1 MLDVVI
7 PVYKPGNELS
17 VILKR
22 LLKQDFSVNRI
33 ILINTEK
40 EFFDDKYLIDGRIE
54 VHHIAKSEFDHAN
67 TRHMGMELSNAEYVL
82 FMTMDAVPADRM
94 LTKNL
99 IDMINQ
105 KGDNGE
111 KTAVAYARQL
121 PKKNCRLQECYTRN
135 YNYPEKS
142 RIKTISDIDTLG
154 IKTYFCSDVCAL
166 YDRAIYFENGGFERN
181 MIFNEDMVYAARA
194 VERGYAIGYCAEA
207 RVYHSHNYSCREQFS
222 RNFDLGVS
230 QAEYKEIFDS
240 VSSESEGIRMI
251 ISTAGYLLEKGHWFE
266 IPYLFLS
273 SVSKYAGYRLGTL
286 YDKTSPADIRRKI
299 KGNRNE
305 GK

>member
-105 KGDNGE
+105 KGDNGSLR
-111 KTAVAYARQL
+111 KTAVCRNVIQEITIIL
-121 PKKNCRLQECYTRN
+121 KKAGLKQF
-135 YNYPEKS
+135 
-142 RIKTISDIDTLG
+142 RILILLELRHISAQMYVRYMTGQYIL
-154 IKTYFCSDVCAL
+154 KMA
-166 YDRAIYFENGGFERN
+166 
-181 MIFNEDMVYAARA
+181 
-194 VERGYAIGYCAEA
+194 
-207 RVYHSHNYSCREQFS
+207 
-222 RNFDLGVS
+222 DL
-230 QAEYKEIFDS
+230 KEI
-240 VSSESEGIRMI
+240 
-251 ISTAGYLLEKGHWFE
+251 
-266 IPYLFLS
+266 
-273 SVSKYAGYRLGTL
+273 
-286 YDKTSPADIRRKI
+286 
-299 KGNRNE
+299 
-305 GK
+305 